1 MTGPYYPNH
10 RVQYPK
16 DSDYVDTK
24 CANCGSPEVIWFD
37 KAAQEVECYD
47 CGSIYFLSVSV
58 EHNNR

>member
-10 RVQYPK
+10 RVQHPK

-24 CANCGSPEVIWFD
+24 CACCGSPEVIWFD
-37 KAAQEVECYD
+37 RATQEVECYD
-47 CGSIYFLSVSV
+47 CGTIDFLSVFV